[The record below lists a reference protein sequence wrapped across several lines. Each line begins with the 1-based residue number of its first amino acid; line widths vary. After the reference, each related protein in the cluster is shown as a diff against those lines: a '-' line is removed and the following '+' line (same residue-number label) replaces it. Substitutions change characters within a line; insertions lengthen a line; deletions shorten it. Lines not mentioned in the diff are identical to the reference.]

1 MTTNSADAILR
12 SVVVPALG
20 LSLAALVGVGCTRHS
35 DPSPPPRAVTEQP
48 ASQTTTIAVTTTDP
62 LDASSPTEIDVPNI
76 ALIDAPTS
84 DASSRVNHPRTAVS
98 QTNGL
103 GLEPHHPRPG
113 PSSGAGIRGINPPTG
128 RTPRPFPG
136 TLEGGSGRRVVEPA
150 GLAGLMEKPSPR
162 QQRSSEAEAATIS
175 QPPIQPVRR
184 LAQSGT
190 KISIPGIAGAIAQ
203 RV

>member
-35 DPSPPPRAVTEQP
+35 DPSPPPRALTEQP
-48 ASQTTTIAVTTTDP
+48 ASPTRTTPVTTTVQ

-76 ALIDAPTS
+76 ALLDALSS
-84 DASSRVNHPRTAVS
+84 DAASRANHPRTAIS
-98 QTNGL
+98 QANGL
-103 GLEPHHPRPG
+103 GLEHHRPMPG
-113 PSSGAGIRGINPPTG
+113 PSSGAGVRGINPPTR

-136 TLEGGSGRRVVEPA
+136 TQEGGSGRRVVEPA

-162 QQRSSEAEAATIS
+162 HQGSSAIEAATIA
-175 QPPIQPVRR
+175 QTTIQPVRR

-190 KISIPGIAGAIAQ
+190 KISIPGIASASVQ